1 MFFADENPIGRRI
14 HLSNGNIL
22 VAPPP
27 PLTIV
32 GVSPTVR
39 QISNQEQPDPVVYV
53 PFQVDAGYWAQLIV
67 RPRTDL
73 ETVVTAVR
81 REVSKLDPVVP
92 VSNVM
97 HLEDA
102 IAEAGPAG
110 GFHRRLILML
120 GIFAGVAVVL
130 AAVGIYAVTAY
141 TVAQRTQE
149 IGLRMALGAPVS
161 QVVGLFVGQAM
172 RPLVLGVLL
181 GLGGAFVAGRLLRT
195 WLVKPAP
202 VDPSTLTVVAI
213 LLVLIGLAAAIFPSW
228 RGARV
233 DPSTALRGE

>member
-92 VSNVM
+92 VSNVI

-181 GLGGAFVAGRLLRT
+181 GLGGALRRGTFAPDVAGETRASRS
-195 WLVKPAP
+195 
-202 VDPSTLTVVAI
+202 VDAYGRRDTPRADRAGRRNFPVVA
-213 LLVLIGLAAAIFPSW
+213 G
-228 RGARV
+228 GARRSQYG
-233 DPSTALRGE
+233 PSG